1 MLQIVRAGNSYPG
14 TSGSPWFRPREE
26 ESGER
31 AAWLNGP
38 VQERARDLYSIDR
51 LRERERERER
61 ERDARVSSRERKR
74 NSQRRRKGRER
85 EKGARDIQERLVE
98 RRGHRSD
105 RQQQARFRLIA
116 RRPSRAARVIT
127 DLVENGT
134 SPVRYPGALR
144 FYYRCCNPLSIVIRL
159 PATCRRLYS
168 MEYMYLLEIALFCLS
183 RKTRVRS

>member
-61 ERDARVSSRERKR
+61 REGFLAREKEKQPEEKERAGKRERGQGHTGETR
-74 NSQRRRKGRER
+74 GTERSQVG
-85 EKGARDIQERLVE
+85 
-98 RRGHRSD
+98 
-105 RQQQARFRLIA
+105 
-116 RRPSRAARVIT
+116 
-127 DLVENGT
+127 
-134 SPVRYPGALR
+134 
-144 FYYRCCNPLSIVIRL
+144 
-159 PATCRRLYS
+159 
-168 MEYMYLLEIALFCLS
+168 
-183 RKTRVRS
+183 